1 MAKKKRFKDVNTL
14 YYSPKKGECTVAMIG
29 KKATSKWR
37 YADFPC
43 DGISA
48 TVKGTVITQDTDTQ
62 IYFDKGTVCEFNPKW
77 KKISCPPLQE
87 G

>member
-1 MAKKKRFKDVNTL
+1 MAKARRFKDVNTL

-37 YADFPC
+37 YKDFPC

-48 TVKGTVITQDTDTQ
+48 TVDGTVITQDTDTQ
-62 IYFDKGTVCEFNPKW
+62 IYFDKGTVCEFKPKE
-77 KKISCPPLQE
+77 KKIYC
-87 G
+87 